1 MMTILEY
8 MREKLDWAAD
18 RILELLTGLRG
29 YRVQEVQVRV
39 QDVRKVIDA
48 RQATCFPPAGPPCD
62 RY

>member
-1 MMTILEY
+1 